1 MGVEK
6 IHIKWRGKMSEPDY
20 YAGNGLSPIGAFKQ
34 GLMSKEQYK
43 GFLIGNVIKY
53 VVRAGKKDDA
63 IKDLEKAKTY
73 IDFYLEL
80 MNVERVGNIPINI
93 EVNDDIDWDKFKE
106 DVEKALKDANKV
118 PCIMETPT
126 TNPHI
131 MKLEL
136 SDVMYDETGT
146 LKPEARDAIK
156 EYLEERRNHG

>member
-1 MGVEK
+1 
-6 IHIKWRGKMSEPDY
+6 MSEPDY

-80 MNVERVGNIPINI
+80 MRNEAIWNIPINI

-106 DVEKALKDANKV
+106 NVEKLLEDAKDIPV
-118 PCIMETPT
+118 IMETPT
-126 TNPHI
+126 DEPNI
-131 MKLEL
+131 MELKLSE
-136 SDVMYDETGT
+136 VMYDETGK
-146 LKPEARDAIK
+146 LKPEAREAIK
-156 EYLEERRNHG
+156 EYLEKRRENHG

>member
-1 MGVEK
+1 MGVD
-6 IHIKWRGKMSEPDY
+6 KMNEPDY

-106 DVEKALKDANKV
+106 DVEKALEDAKNIPV
-118 PCIMETPT
+118 IMETPT
-126 TNPHI
+126 DDPNI
-131 MKLEL
+131 MEL
-136 SDVMYDETGT
+136 KVSEVMYDENGE
-146 LKPEARDAIK
+146 LKPEAREQIR
-156 EYLEERRNHG
+156 EYLEKRRENNAH

>member
-1 MGVEK
+1 
-6 IHIKWRGKMSEPDY
+6 MSEPDY

-80 MNVERVGNIPINI
+80 MRNEAIGNIPINI

-106 DVEKALKDANKV
+106 NVEKLLEDAKDIPV
-118 PCIMETPT
+118 IMETPT
-126 TNPHI
+126 DEPNI
-131 MKLEL
+131 MELKLSE
-136 SDVMYDETGT
+136 VMYDETGK
-146 LKPEARDAIK
+146 LKPEAREAIK
-156 EYLEERRNHG
+156 EYLEKRRENHG